1 MAEGG
6 YADISGGFSGSQ
18 NSLQAILALLQQQGG
33 ARPEGVSAEVPS
45 SLRPIEPYSTPKPLT
60 SARGVEMAMPPE
72 QMPFMAAP
80 YSAPSAERTGQVSQT
95 SLGAKPGLQSM
106 MSASDMGVL
115 GGGGP
120 MSSNSRSFTP
130 QNYGGGVQSLPMNAA
145 PKQPAATAS
154 LATGPTFQQAHL
166 SPFMKNYNEG
176 MASQAKMFAK
186 REQMR
191 VKGLK
196 RMGY

>member
-1 MAEGG
+1 M
-6 YADISGGFSGSQ
+6 
-18 NSLQAILALLQQQGG
+18 ALLQGG

-115 GGGGP
+115 GGGKP

-130 QNYGGGVQSLPMNAA
+130 QNYGGGVLSLPQNVPSARQPSAPAAA
-145 PKQPAATAS
+145 PIAP
-154 LATGPTFQQAHL
+154 GMHL
-166 SPFMKNYNEG
+166 PPNMKEAL
-176 MASQAKMFAK
+176 ASQQKMFAK

>member
-6 YADISGGFSGSQ
+6 YADISGGFNSSRS
-18 NSLQAILALLQQQGG
+18 SLQEILALLQGQGG
-33 ARPEGVSAEVPS
+33 AQPEGIAMDMPS
-45 SLRPIEPYSTPKPLT
+45 SLRPIEPYSTPTPMT
-60 SARGVEMAMPPE
+60 MDMPKE

-80 YSAPSAERTGQVSQT
+80 YVAPSAKQTGQVSQT
-95 SLGAKPGLQSM
+95 TLGAKPGLQSM

-145 PKQPAATAS
+145 PKQPAATAP

-191 VKGLK
+191 IKGLK